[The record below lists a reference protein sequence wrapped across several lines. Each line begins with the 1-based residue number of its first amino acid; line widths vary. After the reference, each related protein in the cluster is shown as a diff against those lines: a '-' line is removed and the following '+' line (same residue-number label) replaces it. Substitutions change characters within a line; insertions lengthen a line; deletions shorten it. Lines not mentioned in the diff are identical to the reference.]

1 MRGRDGSL
9 TGTGRGWASVP
20 LTLLGVWILSSH
32 ALVLGCS
39 SGPNFISTPPDVA
52 PAPPPANP
60 APPVA
65 DGDERLTRKVEPL
78 AYRLE
83 FEIDPTLPHY
93 RGATEIHV
101 RVHEATS
108 TLRLHAQGLD
118 FEEAF
123 AVRANAPDGPRVPAR
138 VYPGKNGGLALAFS
152 EPLDGE
158 WLLEFSYSAPLDEVP
173 MSLYRARDGDEWY
186 AFTQFE
192 ALAARE
198 AFPCFDEP
206 QFKTPFTTSIITP
219 ASMKAASNAPLSKAT
234 PVGSGVRYDF
244 AITEPLPTY
253 LVAMA
258 VGNFDV
264 AEYPAAPAGQPPQ
277 RILTVRGKSQHTAF
291 ALRESSK
298 ILAQLSEYFGSP
310 YPYEKLDQVAVP
322 SFRAGAMEN
331 AGLVTYREQFL
342 IIDEARGS
350 VTDKLAAQSIIAHE
364 LAHMWFG
371 NLVTMQWWDDLWLN
385 EAFATWMS
393 NVVLKKIAPETE
405 PELQAVKSMVEV
417 MDQDALT
424 SATPVRKRIAN
435 SGDIDNAFDRITY
448 LKGLSVLR
456 MLEHWVGA
464 ERFRTGIRKYLERH
478 AWKNATMFDLFDA
491 LDEASERPVSPIAQ
505 RFVEKPGVPLVD
517 LDWSCKDG
525 RVELA
530 FDQRRYLLSSATA
543 GSDPWQLPICVRAAG
558 AGQTA
563 SHCFLFDSGGST
575 VETPDWKFCP
585 AFVHPNAG
593 ETSYYRWKL
602 EPKRFLALTREFRSE
617 LSPAERVALPSHA
630 FALLEAG
637 ALDGP
642 TYLSAL
648 EGLGKDEHW
657 LVLEGVLDGLGK
669 LNRILTEPAQR
680 EALASFTRRLLAPHA
695 KRIGFAPRP
704 EEPVSAGLVRSR
716 LFHALGSI
724 GSDTETLKTARQVA
738 EQVLQDP
745 EQVAPALAAQSLA
758 LAALAGD
765 AKLHDGLVALLGTR
779 SPALRDA
786 IVRALAAFRDPV
798 LLRRTY
804 DLLLQGTLR
813 AQDYNVLPRTAA
825 RDAATQSVFWT
836 WYAEH
841 EQELMQLLGARVS
854 AALPWVVAGFCSQ
867 AELETARAHFAH
879 PEKLG
884 PGARQNLDQALETA
898 SRCLNLRQTVE
909 PTLKHRLGEVA
920 QTR

>member
-1 MRGRDGSL
+1 MLLGH
-9 TGTGRGWASVP
+9 A
-20 LTLLGVWILSSH
+20 LTL
-32 ALVLGCS
+32 GC

-52 PAPPPANP
+52 PAAPVASPSPPI
-60 APPVA
+60 A
-65 DGDERLTRKVEPL
+65 DGDERLTRQVEPIG
-78 AYRLE
+78 YRLE
-83 FEIDPTLPHY
+83 FEIDPALPQY

-101 RVHEATS
+101 RVHEATNS
-108 TLRLHAQGLD
+108 LRLHAQGLD
-118 FEEAF
+118 FAEAF
-123 AVRANAPDGPRVPAR
+123 AVRADTPGGPRLLAQVL
-138 VYPGKNGGLALAFS
+138 PGKNGGLALTFD
-152 EPLDGE
+152 EPLEGE
-158 WLLEFSYSAPLDEVP
+158 WRLHFGYSAALDEVP
-173 MSLYRARDGDEWY
+173 LSLYRARDGNEWY

-219 ASMKAASNAPLSKAT
+219 SSMKAASNGPLAKAT
-234 PVGSGVRYDF
+234 PIGDKVRYDF
-244 AITEPLPTY
+244 ATTEPLPTY

-264 AEYPAAPAGQPPQ
+264 AEYPEARAGQPPQ
-277 RILTVRGKSQHTAF
+277 RILTVRGKGRNTGF
-291 ALRESSK
+291 ALRQSSK
-298 ILAQLSEYFGSP
+298 ILAVLSEYFGSP
-310 YPYEKLDQVAVP
+310 YPYQKLDQVAVP

-350 VTDKLAAQSIIAHE
+350 VTEKLAAQSIIAHE

-417 MDQDALT
+417 MDQDALL
-424 SATPVRKRIAN
+424 SATPVRKRIQN

-456 MLEHWVGA
+456 MLEQWVGP

-478 AWKNATMFDLFDA
+478 AWKNATMFDLLEA
-491 LDEASERPVSPIAQ
+491 LDEASERPVSPIA
-505 RFVEKPGVPLVD
+505 RKFVEKPGVPLVNF
-517 LDWSCKDG
+517 DWTCKDG
-525 RVELA
+525 GVTLA
-530 FDQRRYLLSSATA
+530 FAQKRFLLAA
-543 GSDPWQLPICVRAAG
+543 PAAPPDPWQLPICVRAAG

-563 SHCFLFDSGGST
+563 SHCFLFDSGST
-575 VETPDWKFCP
+575 AVETPDWKFCP

-593 ETSYYRWKL
+593 ETSYYRWQL
-602 EPKRFLALTREFRSE
+602 EPKRFLALAREFRRE
-617 LSPAERVALPSHA
+617 LTPAERVALPSHA

-642 TYLSAL
+642 TYLAAL
-648 EGLGKDEHW
+648 EGLAADEHW

-669 LNRILTEPAQR
+669 LNRILVEPAER

-695 KRIGFAPRP
+695 KRIGFAA
-704 EEPVSAGLVRSR
+704 EPDEPAAAGLVRSR
-716 LFHALGSI
+716 LFHVLGSI
-724 GSDTETLKTARQVA
+724 GQDAETLKTAARVA

-745 EQVAPALAAQSLA
+745 EQVAPSLAAQALA
-758 LAALAGD
+758 LAALEGD
-765 AKLHDGLVALLGTR
+765 HALHEGLVALLTSTR
-779 SPALRDA
+779 SPALRNA
-786 IVRALAAFRDPV
+786 VVRALAAFRDPE

-813 AQDYNVLPRTAA
+813 APDYNVLPRTAG
-825 RDAATQSVFWT
+825 RDAATQSVFWD
-836 WYAEH
+836 WYVKN
-841 EQELMQLLGARVS
+841 EQELMRLLGTRGS
-854 AALPWVVAGFCSQ
+854 ATLPWIVGGFCSQ
-867 AELETARAHFAH
+867 AELDTARAHFAQ

-884 PGARQNLDQALETA
+884 SGARQNLEQAIETA

-909 PTLKHRLGEVA
+909 PTLRQSLGGAA